1 MSNEQHMRLFTKS
14 MEVETENGKIQTE
27 RSWALIKTR
36 VSDGVYV
43 DSNMDVVFS
52 KAAREKFDRLARE
65 SKTKGTDMVD
75 AKVTHSWIKA
85 MVDREG
91 KPVTDILGH
100 VVNCVFVNDFE
111 VWNKEKL

>member
-1 MSNEQHMRLFTKS
+1 MSGNTQHMRLFRKS
-14 MEVETENGKIQTE
+14 TSQTINCWTSVTC
-27 RSWALIKTR
+27 RAGDDKFISA
-36 VSDGVYV
+36 
-43 DSNMDVVFS
+43 NMDVVFS
-52 KAAREKFDRLARE
+52 KAAKEKFDKLARE